1 MSSRVFIPGYT
12 YGSPEVPKAP
22 ISDEEFALLKK
33 TVMMT
38 EEDEKYLR
46 MAGETLKGQV
56 EDILDLWYGWVGSN
70 NHLVYYFGDKHSGQP
85 IPEYLAA
92 VRKRFGQWIL
102 DTCFRK
108 FDREWLN
115 YQYEIGLRHHR
126 AKKNRTDRVN
136 SVEHIPL
143 RYMIAF
149 IYPITATIKNFLERG
164 GASAGEVEKMYNAWF
179 KAVVLSVALWS
190 MPYAKEGDY

>member
-1 MSSRVFIPGYT
+1 MTSQTPIPGYS
-12 YGSPEVPKAP
+12 YGSPEVPRAP
-22 ISDEEFALLKK
+22 ISDEEFSLLKRS
-33 TVMMT
+33 VMMS
-38 EEDEKYLR
+38 EEDERYLR
-46 MAGETLKGQV
+46 MAGEILRGQV
-56 EDILDLWYGWVGSN
+56 DDILDLWYGWVGSN
-70 NHLVYYFGDKHSGQP
+70 AHLVYYFGDRRTGQP

-102 DTCFRK
+102 DTCFKK

-126 AKKNRTDRVN
+126 SKKNRTDRVN

-143 RYMIAF
+143 RYMVAF
-149 IYPITATIKNFLERG
+149 IYPITATIKQFLARG
-164 GASAGEVEKMYNAWF
+164 GASQEEVEKMYNAWF